1 MKKQTT
7 SLALTIQAKKVLED
21 TALGD
26 SIAVNGACLT
36 VTKLTANTFD
46 VDVMPETFNTTSLRQ
61 LVVGSAV
68 QLERAIAA
76 NGRFGGH
83 FVSGHIDAVAV
94 IKKKEYRENA
104 LYMTIEVPEAYESFL
119 LVKGSIAVDGTSLTI
134 FHVVKSTI
142 TISLIP
148 HTQNATI
155 LAAKNVGELVNIE
168 CDLLMKYVQQFI
180 KPQQKAEKGMTQLLE
195 ESGFLS
201 R

>member
-1 MKKQTT
+1 
-7 SLALTIQAKKVLED
+7 
-21 TALGD
+21 
-26 SIAVNGACLT
+26 
-36 VTKLTANTFD
+36 
-46 VDVMPETFNTTSLRQ
+46 MPETFNTTSLRQ

>member
-1 MKKQTT
+1 
-7 SLALTIQAKKVLED
+7 
-21 TALGD
+21 
-26 SIAVNGACLT
+26 
-36 VTKLTANTFD
+36 
-46 VDVMPETFNTTSLRQ
+46 MPETFVTTSLRQ
-61 LVVGSAV
+61 LAVGSAV
-68 QLERAIAA
+68 QLERAVAA

-148 HTQNATI
+148 HTQNTTI

-180 KPQQKAEKGMTQLLE
+180 KPQQKAEKGMKQLLE
-195 ESGFLS
+195 ENGFLS
-201 R
+201 C

>member
-1 MKKQTT
+1 
-7 SLALTIQAKKVLED
+7 
-21 TALGD
+21 
-26 SIAVNGACLT
+26 
-36 VTKLTANTFD
+36 
-46 VDVMPETFNTTSLRQ
+46 MPETFNTTSLRQ

-119 LVKGSIAVDGTSLTI
+119 LVKGSIAVDGASLTI
-134 FHVVKSTI
+134 FYVVKSTI

>member
-1 MKKQTT
+1 
-7 SLALTIQAKKVLED
+7 
-21 TALGD
+21 
-26 SIAVNGACLT
+26 
-36 VTKLTANTFD
+36 
-46 VDVMPETFNTTSLRQ
+46 MPETFNTTSLRQ
-61 LVVGSAV
+61 LAVGSTV

-94 IKKKEYRENA
+94 IKKKEYKENA

-119 LVKGSIAVDGTSLTI
+119 LVKGSIAVDGASLTI

-148 HTQNATI
+148 HTQNETI

-201 R
+201 HI

>member
-1 MKKQTT
+1 
-7 SLALTIQAKKVLED
+7 
-21 TALGD
+21 
-26 SIAVNGACLT
+26 
-36 VTKLTANTFD
+36 
-46 VDVMPETFNTTSLRQ
+46 MPETFAATSLRQ
-61 LVVGSAV
+61 LAVGSAV

-119 LVKGSIAVDGTSLTI
+119 LVKGSIAVDGASLTI

-195 ESGFLS
+195 ENGFLS

>member
-1 MKKQTT
+1 
-7 SLALTIQAKKVLED
+7 
-21 TALGD
+21 
-26 SIAVNGACLT
+26 
-36 VTKLTANTFD
+36 
-46 VDVMPETFNTTSLRQ
+46 MPETFVTTSLRQ
-61 LVVGSAV
+61 LAVGSAV
-68 QLERAIAA
+68 QLERAVAA

-168 CDLLMKYVQQFI
+168 CDLLMKYVQQII
-180 KPQQKAEKGMTQLLE
+180 KPEQKTEKGMKQLLE
-195 ESGFLS
+195 ENGFLS
-201 R
+201 HI